1 MGTTVEQ
8 LGQQHA
14 DALRKTLFKDAAQNM
29 YLLGFFEEFG
39 VVPRPGCAPFV
50 YFGRFKDDALVAVLF
65 IGGDGAL
72 VVPAC
77 NDPAD
82 IAALAESVAGKYRV
96 RACTGEKAA
105 VDTLLRYFINGTDKP
120 KLQRTQRLY
129 SVSADDLGP
138 FTNPTLRLATEKDFE
153 SVLTLAAGWITE
165 NFDRDALTEDDIG
178 FKARVMQ
185 RIRNHRTYVLE
196 SSGKL
201 VFKIDVGPRSRHG
214 AELEGLFT
222 ARDER
227 RRGHATLS
235 LGQISRHLL
244 SSLPRL
250 TLRVDDLDPSLA
262 GVARKVGYI
271 GQKTQR
277 LVVME

>member
-1 MGTTVEQ
+1 MGTSVEQ

-14 DALRKTLFKDAAQNM
+14 DTLRKTLFKDAAQNM

-39 VVPRPGCAPFV
+39 IVPRPGAAPFV
-50 YFGRFKDDALVAVLF
+50 YFGRFRDGALVAVLF
-65 IGGDGAL
+65 IGGDGGL
-72 VVPAC
+72 IVPAC
-77 NDPAD
+77 SDA
-82 IAALAESVAGKYRV
+82 AEVTALAEAVAGKYKV
-96 RACTGEKAA
+96 RACTGDKAA
-105 VDTLLRYFINGTDKP
+105 VDGILRYFSNGADKP
-120 KLQRTQRLY
+120 KRQRTQRLY

-138 FTNPTLRLATEKDFE
+138 FTNPTLRLATEKDFDG
-153 SVLTLAAGWITE
+153 VLKLAAGWIAE
-165 NFDRDALTEDDIG
+165 NFDRDALTEDDVG
-178 FKARVMQ
+178 FRARVMQ
-185 RIRNHRTYVLE
+185 RIRNRRTYVLE

-201 VFKIDVGPRSRHG
+201 VFKIDIGPRSMHG
-214 AELEGLFT
+214 AELEGLYT
-222 ARDER
+222 APEER

-250 TLRVDDLDPSLA
+250 TLRVDDQDPSLA

>member
-1 MGTTVEQ
+1 M
-8 LGQQHA
+8 
-14 DALRKTLFKDAAQNM
+14 LFKDAAQNM

-39 VVPRPGCAPFV
+39 VVPRAHAAPFV
-50 YFGRFKDDALVAVLF
+50 YFGRFKDGALVAVLF
-65 IGGDGAL
+65 IGGEGSL
-72 VVPAC
+72 VVPGG
-77 NDPAD
+77 NDPAEV
-82 IAALAESVAGKYRV
+82 IALAEAVAGKFKV
-96 RACTGEKAA
+96 RACTGDKAA
-105 VDTLLRYFINGTDKP
+105 VDGILRYFTNGTDKP
-120 KLQRTQRLY
+120 RLQRTQRLY

-138 FTNPTLRLATEKDFE
+138 FTNPTLRLATEADFE
-153 SVLTLAAGWITE
+153 GVLTMSAGWIKE
-165 NFDRDALTEDDIG
+165 NFERDALAEDAAG

-185 RIRNHRTYVLE
+185 RIRNKRTYVLD
-196 SSGKL
+196 SGGKL
-201 VFKIDVGPRSRHG
+201 VFKIDVGPRSMHG
-214 AELEGLFT
+214 AELEGLYT
-222 ARDER
+222 VPAER